1 MALPLALRWGAH
13 RGVFEGPETRRPL
26 GRVGGPSQTPILSQ
40 TRKFRGAAVPVPQ
53 EIRPEIS
60 PREEPDPQ
68 LVGGRTG

>member
-26 GRVGGPSQTPILSQ
+26 GVGGGQSQTPILSQ
-40 TRKFRGAAVPVPQ
+40 TRKFRGAAVPAPQ

-60 PREEPDPQ
+60 PREGPDPQ
-68 LVGGRTG
+68 LVGGSTG